1 MLYALE
7 DSTPKVMILDKE
19 RLDQLGEHR
28 AKVSDIKLV
37 GVRFPEA
44 HAHVTPWSD
53 VVAGNA
59 ERPMLDIDTDSDA
72 CIFYT
77 SGTTGR
83 PKVHSSRTGVASAT
97 FGACFFCRTAAHAG
111 HTEGLG

>member
-28 AKVSDIKLV
+28 AQVSDIKLV

-44 HAHVTPWSD
+44 HADVTPWSD
-53 VVAGNA
+53 VVSGDGAL
-59 ERPMLDIDTDSDA
+59 PVLDIDTDSDA

-83 PKVHSSRTGVASAT
+83 PKARSLLTEVVSAT
-97 FGACFFCRTAAHAG
+97 FGACFFCRTAAHLAIQKG
-111 HTEGLG
+111 Q